1 MNLLDELLPL
11 LLSGFL
17 ASFAVCVLLVATK
30 RWHGAVT
37 LDNHEGVQ
45 KFHTAPTPRV
55 GGIALMAGLFAACS
69 QIPGSSELL
78 APMIIAGVPAFLFGL
93 AEDLT
98 KRVGVRERLLAT
110 MTSGVLAWWLTGY
123 SMTRVDVWG
132 ADILLSSWLP
142 LSVAFTAF
150 AVAGVANA
158 INIIDGFNGLASG
171 TALIC
176 LAALGLIAWEA
187 GDPLLAKLCLVL
199 GAVILGFW
207 LANFPLGKIFLGD
220 GGAYL
225 TGFLIAWV
233 AVMLPM
239 RNPEVSVWAALL
251 ACAYPVLEVGF
262 SMARRFAR
270 SQHPGHPDRLH
281 LHSLVKSRVI
291 KKLLLRWKPVLRN
304 SAVSPL
310 LWLYA
315 LLPALLAVFF
325 YDNTPALIASFVAS
339 AILYQ
344 LLYRRLVHFRW
355 KLISH
360 VPIGAAAAANKAA
373 VTRQG

>member
-1 MNLLDELLPL
+1 MNLLDELLIL

-17 ASFAVCVLLVATK
+17 ASFAVCVLLVTTK
-30 RWHGAVT
+30 RWHGRLT
-37 LDNHEGVQ
+37 LDSHEGVQ
-45 KFHTAPTPRV
+45 KFHTVPTPRV
-55 GGIALMAGLFAACS
+55 GGIALMAGLLAAWS

-78 APMIIAGVPAFLFGL
+78 APMVIAGLPAFAFGL

-98 KRVGVRERLLAT
+98 KKVGVRERLLAT
-110 MTSGVLAWWLTGY
+110 MVSGVLAWWLTGY
-123 SMTRVDVWG
+123 SLTRVDVWG
-132 ADILLSSWLP
+132 ADLLLSWLP

-187 GDPLLAKLCLVL
+187 GDPLLAKVCLLL
-199 GAVILGFW
+199 GAIILGFW

-225 TGFLIAWV
+225 IGFLLAWV

-239 RNPEVSVWAALL
+239 RNPEVSVWASLL

-270 SQHPGHPDRLH
+270 SLHPGHPDRLH

-291 KKLLLRWKPVLRN
+291 KKLRLRWKPVFRN

-315 LLPALLAVFF
+315 LLPALLAVLF

-344 LLYRRLVHFRW
+344 LLYRRLIHFRW

-360 VPIGAAAAANKAA
+360 VPIAAAAAANKAA
-373 VTRQG
+373 VTREG